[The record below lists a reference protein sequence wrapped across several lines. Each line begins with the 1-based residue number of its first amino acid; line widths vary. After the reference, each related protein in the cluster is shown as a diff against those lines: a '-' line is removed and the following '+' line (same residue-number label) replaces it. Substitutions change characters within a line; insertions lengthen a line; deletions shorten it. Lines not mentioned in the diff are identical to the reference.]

1 MTFLIIMALVL
12 ALVQFWIAPTI
23 FSLGR
28 LDYLLS
34 NRDENDPNESL
45 YCARAKRAAA
55 NLQESLP
62 AFLVLGVLSIV
73 SEVDNSVLMTYWL
86 LLRTAFAISYIAGT
100 IYIRTILWLG
110 SLACLVMMALALL

>member
-34 NRDENDPNESL
+34 NRDENDPNGSL

-73 SEVDNSVLMTYWL
+73 SEVDNSVLMIYWL

>member
-12 ALVQFWIAPTI
+12 TLVQVWIAPVV

-34 NRDENDPNESL
+34 NRDQNDPTESL

-62 AFLVLGVLSIV
+62 AFLALGVLSIV
-73 SEVDNSVLMTYWL
+73 LEVDNSTLMTCWL
-86 LLRTAFAISYIAGT
+86 LLRIAFAISYIAGT

>member
-1 MTFLIIMALVL
+1 MTFLIMMALVL

-34 NRDENDPNESL
+34 NRDQSDPNESL

-62 AFLVLGVLSIV
+62 AFLVLGVLSII
-73 SEVDNSVLMTYWL
+73 SQVDNSTLMTYWL
-86 LLRTAFAISYIAGT
+86 ILRVAFAISYIAGT
-100 IYIRTILWLG
+100 IYIRTLLWLG

>member
-62 AFLVLGVLSIV
+62 AFLALGVLSIV
-73 SEVDNSVLMTYWL
+73 LQVDNSTLMTYWL
-86 LLRTAFAISYIAGT
+86 ILRVAFAISYIAGT
-100 IYIRTILWLG
+100 IYIRTLLWLG

>member
-45 YCARAKRAAA
+45 YYARAKRAAA
-55 NLQESLP
+55 NLRESLP

-86 LLRTAFAISYIAGT
+86 LLRTAFAISYIAGA

>member
-1 MTFLIIMALVL
+1 MTFLIIMALLL
-12 ALVQFWIAPTI
+12 ALVQFWIAPAI
-23 FSLGR
+23 FSLDR

-34 NRDENDPNESL
+34 NRDQSDPNESL

-73 SEVDNSVLMTYWL
+73 MGIDNSTLMTYWL
-86 LLRTAFAISYIAGT
+86 LLRIAFAISYVAGT
-100 IYIRTILWLG
+100 IYVRTLLWLG
-110 SLACLVMMALALL
+110 SLACLVMMALSLI

>member
-12 ALVQFWIAPTI
+12 ALVQFWIAPTV

-34 NRDENDPNESL
+34 NRDQSDPTESL

-73 SEVDNSVLMTYWL
+73 LEVDNSTLMTYWL
-86 LLRTAFAISYIAGT
+86 LLRIAFAISYIAGT

>member
-1 MTFLIIMALVL
+1 MTFLIMMALVL
-12 ALVQFWIAPTI
+12 ALVQFWVAPTI

-34 NRDENDPNESL
+34 NRDQSDPNESL

-62 AFLVLGVLSIV
+62 AFLVLGVLSII
-73 SEVDNSVLMTYWL
+73 SQVDNSTLMTYWL
-86 LLRTAFAISYIAGT
+86 ILRVAFAISYIAGT
-100 IYIRTILWLG
+100 IYIRTLLWLG